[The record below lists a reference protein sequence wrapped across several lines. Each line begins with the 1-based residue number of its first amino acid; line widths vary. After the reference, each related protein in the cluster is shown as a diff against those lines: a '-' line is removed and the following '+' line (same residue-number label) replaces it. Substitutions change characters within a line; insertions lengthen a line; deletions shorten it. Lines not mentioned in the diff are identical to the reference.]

1 MRYHKIPD
9 ETIKRLPRYMRAL
22 LLLIKEG
29 RETVSSGKFAELLRA
44 NPPQIRKDLSYFGAF
59 GTPGVGY
66 DTKRLFGQI
75 QAILGLDST
84 PKAALVGLGNLG
96 TALLKYPGFKAYGMH
111 ITAIFDSNPEKI
123 GETVGDIKVENVLE
137 LSTLKGRN
145 MSLGIITVPAPAA
158 QEIADQ
164 LIAAGV
170 NGILNFAPYYLKV
183 PEHVKVI
190 TIDIAME
197 LARLTYYL
205 PTKT

>member
-29 RETVSSGKFAELLRA
+29 RKTISSGKFAELLRA

-111 ITAIFDSNPEKI
+111 ITAIFDSNTEKI
-123 GETVGDIKVENVLE
+123 GKTVGDIEVEDASE
-137 LSTLKGRN
+137 LLALKGRN
-145 MSLGIITVPAPAA
+145 ISLGVITVPAPAA
-158 QEIADQ
+158 QEVADE

-183 PEHVKVI
+183 PGHIKVI

-205 PTKT
+205 PEKT

>member
-1 MRYHKIPD
+1 MRYLKIPD
-9 ETIKRLPRYMRAL
+9 ETIKRLPRYLRAL

-29 RETVSSGKFAELLRA
+29 RQNISSREFAELLRA

-66 DTKRLFGQI
+66 DTKRLLGQI

-111 ITAIFDSNPEKI
+111 ITAIFDNSPEKI
-123 GETVGDIKVENVLE
+123 GKTVGDIKVEDASD

-145 MSLGIITVPAPAA
+145 ISLGVITVPAPAA
-158 QEIADQ
+158 QEIADEF
-164 LIAAGV
+164 IAAGI

-183 PEHVKVI
+183 PERVKVI

-205 PTKT
+205 PKET